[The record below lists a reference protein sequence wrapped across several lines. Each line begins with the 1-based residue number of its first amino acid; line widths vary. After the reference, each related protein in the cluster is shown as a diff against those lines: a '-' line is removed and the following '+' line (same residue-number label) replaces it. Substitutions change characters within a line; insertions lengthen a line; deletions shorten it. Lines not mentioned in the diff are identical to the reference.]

1 MENYFQSVT
10 KIYKM
15 EEVWWFDNREL
26 VKQTALEDED
36 GDEGGSGGGYR
47 GGGGDGGGEDG
58 GGGDGGGGDGGGGDG
73 GGGDREVETKERKE
87 GIDLFMDFRR
97 RRRFR
102 FLEHLR
108 ARASEDT

>member
-1 MENYFQSVT
+1 
-10 KIYKM
+10 M

-26 VKQTALEDED
+26 VKQTALEGED

-47 GGGGDGGGEDG
+47 DVGGGGGGE
-58 GGGDGGGGDGGGGDG
+58 
-73 GGGDREVETKERKE
+73 DREVETKERKE